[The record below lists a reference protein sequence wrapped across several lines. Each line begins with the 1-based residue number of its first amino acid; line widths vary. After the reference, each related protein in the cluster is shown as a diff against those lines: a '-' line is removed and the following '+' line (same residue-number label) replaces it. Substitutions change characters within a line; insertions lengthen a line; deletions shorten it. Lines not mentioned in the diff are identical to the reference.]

1 MNTIRLALFGSPVA
15 HSPSPGVHN
24 AFAAQFGLEVDYRL
38 IEATEEAFDAKLAD
52 FRKGGG
58 IGCNVTLPLK
68 HRACEQADKRTPR
81 ADLAMAANTL
91 WWDSDGRCLADNTD
105 GEGLVRD
112 LEHNL
117 GIGIA
122 GRKVL
127 LLGAGG
133 AAAGVLGALLER
145 KPAQLVI
152 VNRTIERARTLASR
166 HGHLGDVRCA
176 GLDDLGRCGPVDLF
190 IEATSMGHSGQHP
203 DVSSALLEGD
213 AVVYSLNYGDA
224 AKGMSAVA
232 GSAGA
237 PFHDGLGMLVEQAA
251 LSFEIWTG
259 RAPDTGRVL
268 TALRKAMVQGVP

>member
-1 MNTIRLALFGSPVA
+1 MSTIRLALFGSPVA
-15 HSPSPGVHN
+15 HSPSPGVHD
-24 AFAAQFGLEVDYRL
+24 AFGAQFGLDVDYRL
-38 IEATEEAFDAKLAD
+38 IEATEEAFDAQLAD
-52 FRKGGG
+52 FREGGG

-68 HRACEQADKRTPR
+68 HQACRMADNRTPR

-91 WWDSDGRCLADNTD
+91 WWDPDGHCLADNTD
-105 GEGLVRD
+105 GAGLVRD

-117 GIGIA
+117 GIEIA

-152 VNRTIERARTLASR
+152 VNRTIERARILASR
-166 HGHLGDVRCA
+166 HGHLAEVSCA
-176 GLDDLGRCGPVDLF
+176 SLDDFGRCGPVDLF
-190 IEATSMGHSGQHP
+190 IDATSMGHSGQHLNVP
-203 DVSSALLEGD
+203 GALLESD

-224 AKGMSAVA
+224 AKGMCALA
-232 GSAGA
+232 ETAGA

-259 RAPDTGRVL
+259 HAPDTGPVL
-268 TALRKAMVQGVP
+268 TALRKISV